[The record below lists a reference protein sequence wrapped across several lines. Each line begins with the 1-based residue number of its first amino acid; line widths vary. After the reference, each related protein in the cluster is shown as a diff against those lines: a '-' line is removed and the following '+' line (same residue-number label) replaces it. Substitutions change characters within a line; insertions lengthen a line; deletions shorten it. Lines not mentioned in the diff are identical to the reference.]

1 MYSALIVILCVD
13 PLSEKCTFF
22 LGLKFRYFESKY
34 RDMRITIV
42 LGFRQDMWYAQIRL
56 YQMRAILCY
65 CQSII
70 ILIDYAD
77 TQMIVSLSKSKSL

>member
-1 MYSALIVILCVD
+1 
-13 PLSEKCTFF
+13 
-22 LGLKFRYFESKY
+22 
-34 RDMRITIV
+34 MRITIV